1 MVGQTISHYKILDKL
16 GASSPS
22 IVTRMKTGLR
32 HHAVWFLALG
42 IVASTQGQVGGS
54 WTIDTFAGS
63 VPGPTGPALEAFL
76 SFPRD
81 LAVAGTGRI
90 FIPDS
95 GFDWVREVSP
105 AAASSAGGPGQI
117 VDRTIS
123 VFAGNG
129 ELRFNGDDQ
138 PAVNAALFNPN
149 SVTVGS
155 RNDVY
160 IADVSSFRIRRVDE
174 NRNITTVVGTGRV
187 GRELP
192 TGQAATEFALG
203 FVDFIEYDPNSD
215 VLYIGQRD
223 RIWQVADGLISHF
236 AGNGERGFS
245 GDGGDPKLAQFN
257 RVVDLAIGIDGSVYL
272 ADLSNRRVREIDAT
286 GSVVNTTAG
295 SGRQI
300 FEVIPDGTPADEAN
314 LGFLR
319 SVAVDPAGL
328 LHFSDTSGL
337 IHRREPD
344 GTLTLVANLETE
356 VAPGSSADRIAFD
369 AEGNLYALDRG
380 THEVRLIPAGGG
392 EIISVAGTPNL
403 RGDGGPALQARLH
416 RPIDVTFDSQGNLII
431 ADSLNFAIRAV
442 SPTGDI
448 SRLAGNGDA
457 FGNPSA
463 DDVPGL
469 PTGIG
474 ILNTVDA
481 HPSGQT
487 LFDLAGRMRAITAQG
502 RLRVVPGFE
511 AGGTERF
518 SVRSIHSAADGTV
531 YFANVLSTVVRTGL
545 DGSLTT
551 VAGNGSTGFSGD
563 GGPAT
568 EATFN
573 QITGVTTDQ
582 AGNLYIADNRNF
594 RIRRV
599 DGITGE
605 VTTIAGNGELGFS
618 GDDGPAIE
626 AAVRPNR
633 LTFGPDGALY
643 FTSSNAVIRRI
654 APQPSAA
661 LSGEGRSQGIGGAS
675 IITTIAGIRQFGF
688 SGDGGDA
695 RLAIFNALGGLAFG
709 PDRRLYV
716 ADVNNHRIRV
726 LTQADAPAKAEVSL
740 TNAASFVPG
749 SSPAAIVTLFG
760 RMLAVETGIATEL
773 PLPTELAGTSLGV
786 RDTTGTIHPVELFFV
801 DFGSDQFPDA
811 GRRAPRA
818 CDSDHHHSG
827 RHARSL
833 DRSDGGSSGPVFDR
847 LHRRR
852 HWSDHWAP
860 SSAGPV
866 AIGG

>member
-573 QITGVTTDQ
+573 QITGVTT
-582 AGNLYIADNRNF
+582 
-594 RIRRV
+594 
-599 DGITGE
+599 
-605 VTTIAGNGELGFS
+605 
-618 GDDGPAIE
+618 GPAT
-626 AAVRPNR
+626 
-633 LTFGPDGALY
+633 L
-643 FTSSNAVIRRI
+643 
-654 APQPSAA
+654 
-661 LSGEGRSQGIGGAS
+661 
-675 IITTIAGIRQFGF
+675 IITTPDGTREASIEVTAVAPGLFSIDSTGVGTGAITGLRVALDQSRSAVDTFRFDTDQQQFVGVPINVAAEAGQVF
-688 SGDGGDA
+688 
-695 RLAIFNALGGLAFG
+695 L
-709 PDRRLYV
+709 
-716 ADVNNHRIRV
+716 
-726 LTQADAPAKAEVSL
+726 
-740 TNAASFVPG
+740 
-749 SSPAAIVTLFG
+749 TLFG
-760 RMLAVETGIATEL
+760 TGIRGVSSAEQIAATINGETVPL
-773 PLPTELAGTSLGV
+773 LAFAPSGEFDGLDQVSIGPLPADLVGSGEVEILLTVDGV
-786 RDTTGTIHPVELFFV
+786 ASNPVTVVIE
-801 DFGSDQFPDA
+801 
-811 GRRAPRA
+811 
-818 CDSDHHHSG
+818 
-827 RHARSL
+827 
-833 DRSDGGSSGPVFDR
+833 
-847 LHRRR
+847 
-852 HWSDHWAP
+852 
-860 SSAGPV
+860 
-866 AIGG
+866 